1 MISVVNVLKTLLIYR
16 VFFWLVLELYMGVD
30 NMKVQ
35 TGYLYHIKDEFFD
48 RINNKGLMINHEN
61 GHSRPSYLAIKNDD
75 ILWFIPLSTKI
86 NKYRTIIENKEKKYG
101 SCKTIL
107 IKKIAGREQAILIQN
122 AFPTLEKYIQSRH
135 TIDGKFIKIAS
146 AVEKEIIDDFK
157 YILSLKSSGLN
168 LFFTDIDYIKNL
180 MLEELK

>member
-1 MISVVNVLKTLLIYR
+1 MV
-16 VFFWLVLELYMGVD
+16 ELCIGVD
-30 NMKVQ
+30 SMKAQ

-61 GHSRPSYLAIKNDD
+61 GHSRPSYLAIKDKD

-86 NKYRTIIENKEKKYG
+86 EKYRTIIKKKENKYG
-101 SCKTIL
+101 TCKTIL
-107 IKKIAGREQAILIQN
+107 IKKIAGKEQAILIQN

-135 TIDGKFIKIAS
+135 TIDDNFIKIS
-146 AVEKEIIDDFK
+146 SVVEKEIIEDFK
-157 YILSLKSSGLN
+157 YMLSLKSSGLN
-168 LFFTDIDYIKNL
+168 LFFTDIDYIKEL